1 MTLDMGG
8 AAGAVM
14 IAAMLVMMLVM
25 GGFSLRFLARAVA
38 GGIQHAI
45 RRPAG
50 LLAGGK
56 EGTP

>member
-14 IAAMLVMMLVM
+14 IAAMLVM
-25 GGFSLRFLARAVA
+25 GGFSLRFLARAVPA
-38 GGIQHAI
+38 RWRGRIQHAV